1 VIRPSRTLSET
12 IDPSGTRHARYLGNQ
27 GDIEV
32 RWATIMAWAYVS
44 EVQRDGARAAT
55 AEQVTKLF
63 AQRGGAFG
71 QGLLWEWD
79 LLNLKEGTR

>member
-1 VIRPSRTLSET
+1 
-12 IDPSGTRHARYLGNQ
+12 
-27 GDIEV
+27 
-32 RWATIMAWAYVS
+32 
-44 EVQRDGARAAT
+44 
-55 AEQVTKLF
+55 LF

>member
-1 VIRPSRTLSET
+1 VKRMVQA
-12 IDPSGTRHARYLGNQ
+12 GARL
-27 GDIEV
+27 I
-32 RWATIMAWAYVS
+32 TTWAYVS
-44 EVQRDGARAAT
+44 ELQRDWGRAET